1 MDWIVKRY
9 VSTQEINPK
18 VVIIMVLEW
27 VVGDEDLSI
36 KVGQAA
42 TSIKVIIGVEEHK
55 VVVVFQ
61 VN

>member
-1 MDWIVKRY
+1 MDWIVKSY
-9 VSTQEINPK
+9 VSTQGINPK

-42 TSIKVIIGVEEHK
+42 TSIKVIIGVE
-55 VVVVFQ
+55 
-61 VN
+61 

>member
-42 TSIKVIIGVEEHK
+42 TSIKVLIGVE
-55 VVVVFQ
+55 
-61 VN
+61 